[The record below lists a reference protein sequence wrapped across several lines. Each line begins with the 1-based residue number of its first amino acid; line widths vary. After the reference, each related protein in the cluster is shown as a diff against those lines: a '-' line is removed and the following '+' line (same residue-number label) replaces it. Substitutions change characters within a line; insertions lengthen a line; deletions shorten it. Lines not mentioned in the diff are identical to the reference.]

1 MPAGDIHLET
11 EFEKY
16 VARKLTNLTQLD
28 GVKWVKS
35 DNDKGFDAG
44 TALVFDDFIEYQR
57 RIDPEKLE
65 RMQKQSP
72 NNWRENLKRNL
83 IKYLEKPEK
92 GTIQVLR
99 YGFPMAGFQN
109 ITCAGAYPDDPRDAV
124 AKHNYEN
131 NVLRV
136 MRQVHYQ
143 TQGKNSI
150 DLAFFINGIAVATC
164 EIKTEMTQTVH
175 DAIIEYQTRR
185 KPIEP
190 DTKRKNPLLA
200 YKRGA
205 VVHFAMSEDEVW
217 MCTDLSPKKPKFL
230 PFNRGN
236 DGHAGNPPMQKGDAE
251 YPTGYFWLFGGFCVK
266 RTSEI

>member
-99 YGFPMAGFQN
+99 
-109 ITCAGAYPDDPRDAV
+109 
-124 AKHNYEN
+124 
-131 NVLRV
+131 
-136 MRQVHYQ
+136 
-143 TQGKNSI
+143 
-150 DLAFFINGIAVATC
+150 
-164 EIKTEMTQTVH
+164 
-175 DAIIEYQTRR
+175 
-185 KPIEP
+185 
-190 DTKRKNPLLA
+190 
-200 YKRGA
+200 
-205 VVHFAMSEDEVW
+205 
-217 MCTDLSPKKPKFL
+217 
-230 PFNRGN
+230 
-236 DGHAGNPPMQKGDAE
+236 
-251 YPTGYFWLFGGFCVK
+251 
-266 RTSEI
+266 